1 MTIVQCLETVTNWL
15 RDNVC
20 SKIKLKAPHD
30 EAVEKYEEVAPTAF
44 TIFQPGKTQAPPE
57 NIQTIPSIVVQ
68 PVEGGDE
75 PTKPQRR
82 IKLQLSF
89 MVWNPGKHKEEGAAK
104 FTRNTDGWK
113 DVWNFVDRTLQEI
126 ENAEYMDGIRV
137 VKELGI
143 TFGQF
148 QQDNSLVDLYPYW
161 GAWAILTIEN
171 GITRTADPYKN
182 LI

>member
-1 MTIVQCLETVTNWL
+1 M
-15 RDNVC
+15 
-20 SKIKLKAPHD
+20 
-30 EAVEKYEEVAPTAF
+30 
-44 TIFQPGKTQAPPE
+44 
-57 NIQTIPSIVVQ
+57 
-68 PVEGGDE
+68 
-75 PTKPQRR
+75 
-82 IKLQLSF
+82 
-89 MVWNPGKHKEEGAAK
+89 
-104 FTRNTDGWK
+104 
-113 DVWNFVDRTLQEI
+113 WNFVDRTLQEI

-148 QQDNSLVDLYPYW
+148 QQDNALVDLYPYW